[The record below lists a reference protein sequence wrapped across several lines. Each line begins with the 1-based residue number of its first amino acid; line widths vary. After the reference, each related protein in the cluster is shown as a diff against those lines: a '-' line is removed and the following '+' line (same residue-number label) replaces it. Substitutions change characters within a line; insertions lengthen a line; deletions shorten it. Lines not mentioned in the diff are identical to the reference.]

1 MNTDAP
7 LISRDRY
14 PAWIWA
20 FVGVALAGL
29 LLTAVVVFTSFG
41 AGDEPLRIAHE
52 TTYATGPLKSDGKQV
67 DFFIAWEQATYPQEI
82 ATDANG
88 YRMIVTHLGI
98 SPKYTNVESAE
109 LCQKLGLDATEI
121 ADDMTLEEPYTFL
134 ERYVKSKD
142 FDPAAVGVE
151 VPMVQSGHSD
161 EYKTGDSLE
170 SQYVD
175 KATGALSERFSR
187 PWTLDDLPMM
197 DAWLTANGP
206 ALDVIVAAVRK
217 PLFHIPNVRKSG
229 DDSLEYANRTAVHET
244 RSFGRALSA
253 RAYYRIGIGDID
265 GAIDDIVA
273 CGQLGRHVSRNGAIV
288 DLLVG
293 LAIEGI
299 ALEIGIAGS
308 PEHAPTKQQLQRL
321 RDELNDLPPRG
332 DLGDALLLARLGSL
346 DVIQSLAYRHKTLAD
361 VPFEFQ
367 TQPHVDLE
375 SVIASGVDWNAVA
388 RKINVNFDRFAVS
401 DNVQTP
407 ALPGATIISRRV
419 RSQYLAD
426 SHWAA
431 ISPAIKSTHNA
442 IQRLRCSYRMH
453 QITLAMLAYQSD
465 HGSLPPEYTVDSTG
479 DPLHSWRVLLL
490 PYLGQQELFDKIR
503 LNERWDSQY
512 NRQFHGEAVPC
523 YQCPSAELLQ
533 GQTTYAV
540 VVGPEMPFEG
550 GEGKSLV
557 GFGPE
562 SSSMILVVEHMQPG
576 CWMDPTQDI
585 PQEIADTGVNNS
597 NGPPNGIG
605 SHHDHV
611 VVCGFSNGGVHLLSN
626 AIDIETLRG
635 LLRGLPREYP

>member
-7 LISRDRY
+7 LISGNRN

-20 FVGVALAGL
+20 FVGIALAGL
-29 LLTAVVVFTSFG
+29 PLTAVVVFTSFG
-41 AGDEPLRIAHE
+41 AGDEPLTIARE

-67 DFFIAWEQATYPQEI
+67 DYFIAWEQATYRQGI
-82 ATDANG
+82 ASDANG

-109 LCQKLGLDATEI
+109 FCQKLGLDATEI
-121 ADDMTLEEPYTFL
+121 ADDMTLEEPYNFL

-142 FDPAAVGVE
+142 FDPAAIGVE
-151 VPMVQSGHSD
+151 VQMVQSGHSD

-175 KATGALSERFSR
+175 EATGALSERFSR

-197 DAWLTANGP
+197 DAWLAANSP
-206 ALDVIVAAVRK
+206 ALDVIVEAVRK
-217 PLFHIPNVRKSG
+217 PLFHIPQVRKSAN
-229 DDSLEYANRTAVHET
+229 DSLGDVNWTAVPET
-244 RSFGRALSA
+244 RSYGRALKA
-253 RAYYRIGIGDID
+253 RAFYRIGIGDID

-273 CGQLGRHVSRNGAIV
+273 CGQLGRHVSKNGAIR
-288 DLLVG
+288 DMLVG
-293 LAIEGI
+293 LAIEGMAI
-299 ALEIGIAGS
+299 DVGIAAS
-308 PEHAPTKQQLQRL
+308 PEHPPTIQQLQRL
-321 RDELNDLPPRG
+321 RDELNNLPPRG
-332 DLGDALLLARLGSL
+332 EFGDVLLHARLGSL

-375 SVIASGVDWNAVA
+375 SVIAGGVDWNAVA

-407 ALPGATIISRRV
+407 TLPGATIISRTE

-431 ISPAIKSTHNA
+431 ISPAMKSTRDA
-442 IQRLRCSYRMH
+442 IRRLRCSYQMH
-453 QITLAMLAYQSD
+453 QITLAMLAYERD
-465 HGSLPPEYTVDSTG
+465 HGSLPPAFTADSNG

-512 NRQFHGEAVPC
+512 NRQFHGEAVAFC
-523 YQCPSAELLQ
+523 QCPSAELLQ

-550 GEGKSLV
+550 GERKSLV

-562 SSSMILVVEHMQPG
+562 SSSMILVVERMQPG

-611 VVCGFSNGGVHLLSN
+611 VVCGFSNGSVHSLSN
-626 AIDIETLRG
+626 AIYIETLRG
-635 LLRGLPREYP
+635 LLRGLLREDL